1 MAQFFI
7 HRPIFAWVIALVIM
21 LAGIISLSKMPI
33 SQYPTIAPPKIS
45 ISATYP
51 GASAET
57 IENSVTQV
65 IEQQLNG
72 LDGLRYISSQ
82 SLSNGSVAID
92 VNFNQGVDA
101 NIAQVQ
107 VQNKLQTATASL
119 PEVVQRQGITIKKS
133 GASFFQVVAFY

>member
-1 MAQFFI
+1 
-7 HRPIFAWVIALVIM
+7 
-21 LAGIISLSKMPI
+21 SKMPI

-107 VQNKLQTATASL
+107 VQNKLQT
-119 PEVVQRQGITIKKS
+119 
-133 GASFFQVVAFY
+133 